1 VQRDGGSV
9 DPGNENGTGD
19 SNGDSNGD
27 STGDSTGNST
37 GSSTGGAQVLGTDA
51 LIHSPQELS
60 RTEEEPA
67 NTHEIGNT
75 LDQGL
80 QHEVLSNT
88 YASGHVVEGI
98 YKPLYT
104 STNIPSSNLETIM
117 AINKTA
123 TTNGADEIIENTMQS
138 IDPTVH
144 TTTAPK
150 SNPQVSAMTSTTRE
164 SPPTPPGNSV
174 TAHKTTTTNNSS
186 KPMKNPPLNPDLQ
199 SPGSINTT
207 NTPTSSPHN
216 GNNDTNAP
224 STSLSSIPLKT
235 NPISKPR
242 YTPTL
247 SLASTTTN
255 KPPGPSFKPLKPIH
269 NWVPPRPVIIAR
281 TEATDAEKA
290 ELRAEAAAREVEK
303 KQVVEQKQKEM
314 EVLRGGAKKAEV
326 ERRAREVAER
336 VGSSD

>member
-1 VQRDGGSV
+1 
-9 DPGNENGTGD
+9 
-19 SNGDSNGD
+19 
-27 STGDSTGNST
+27 
-37 GSSTGGAQVLGTDA
+37 
-51 LIHSPQELS
+51 
-60 RTEEEPA
+60 
-67 NTHEIGNT
+67 
-75 LDQGL
+75 
-80 QHEVLSNT
+80 
-88 YASGHVVEGI
+88 
-98 YKPLYT
+98 
-104 STNIPSSNLETIM
+104 M